1 MIMLTPEDMQ
11 NQADKISN
19 IYSALEDSIFKR
31 IIQVLNN
38 SGYSE
43 VNQENVLLWQV
54 EQLKKMGMLNNQVIE
69 LLAN

>member
-1 MIMLTPEDMQ
+1 MLTPEDMQ